1 MSHKKTNS
9 REDKLKYPFFTDKGF
24 ELIKRTTSPR
34 TDIGMGRYASYKDYG
49 DMVWYIG
56 YGSTTINGRALLASD
71 KATKEE
77 IEKEFEK
84 DLKQFSNLVKENVI
98 VPLNSN
104 RKAAILSF
112 AYSIGISSFKTCRL
126 LELINNGASKNKLI
140 REWSPYIN
148 RIWQSGGDLMVTKR
162 RLELDTYLT
171 ASKEIPTLFPHRC
184 HFQGKKCLLNLVE
197 TYNGAPNQLK
207 AIEYLERKLL
217 VLDPSGQVV
226 KRFFR
231 YWSQKPTGLGSLPRQ
246 DQNESACQ

>member
-1 MSHKKTNS
+1 MSRKKKQS
-9 REDKLKYPFFTDKGF
+9 REDRLKYPFFTDKGF
-24 ELIKRTTSPR
+24 DLIKRTTHPR
-34 TDIGMGRYASYKDYG
+34 TDLGMGRYASYKDYG
-49 DMVWYIG
+49 DTIWYIG
-56 YGSTTINGRALLASD
+56 YGSTTLNGRELLASD
-71 KATKEE
+71 KATTEE
-77 IEKEFEK
+77 IEKQFEE
-84 DLKQFSNLVKENVI
+84 DLKEFSNLVKEYVF

-104 RKAAILSF
+104 RKAALLSF

-126 LELINNGASKNKLI
+126 LELINESASKNKLI

-148 RIWQSGGDLMVTKR
+148 RLWQSGGELMIDKR
-162 RLELDTYLT
+162 RLELDTYFA

-184 HFQGKKCLLNLVE
+184 QSKKCLLNLVE

-217 VLDPSGQVV
+217 ILDPSGQVL

-246 DQNESACQ
+246 DQNE